1 MAKIIIE
8 IEDMPE
14 GTYIKFKGD
23 LPAADAKDKTGAQQ
37 TAVLISKMIQAA
49 QLISKMIQAA
59 QMMASTIRKH

>member
-14 GTYIKFKGD
+14 GTAVNFKGD
-23 LPAADAKDKTGAQQ
+23 LPIDDAKHKTGAQQ

-49 QLISKMIQAA
+49 Q
-59 QMMASTIRKH
+59 MMTPPVRRH

>member
-23 LPAADAKDKTGAQQ
+23 LPTADAKDKTGAQQ
-37 TAVLISKMIQAA
+37 TAVLISKT
-49 QLISKMIQAA
+49 IQAA
-59 QMMASTIRKH
+59 QMMTPPIRRH

>member
-8 IEDMPE
+8 IEDLTE
-14 GTYIKFKGD
+14 GTAVNFKGD

-49 QLISKMIQAA
+49 Q
-59 QMMASTIRKH
+59 MMTPPCSSRTVRRH

>member
-1 MAKIIIE
+1 MAKVIIE

-14 GTYIKFKGD
+14 GTDIKFKGD

-49 QLISKMIQAA
+49 Q
-59 QMMASTIRKH
+59 MMTPPIRRH

>member
-8 IEDMPE
+8 IEDLPG
-14 GTYIKFKGD
+14 GTAVNFKGD

-49 QLISKMIQAA
+49 Q
-59 QMMASTIRKH
+59 MMTPPVRRH